1 MQLLPKA
8 DSASRITEVVFTRD
22 PSQLFTADQLM
33 VTGGRVLAAL
43 VVGWLAYWALKLVLR
58 RVERSLGE
66 PDPAHVS
73 IQDQRIRTLLPLG
86 RTVGVVVI
94 VVIVLL
100 MLLSALGVNLGPLL
114 AGVGVIGLAIS
125 FGAQSLV
132 KDIISGLFILFEN
145 QFGVGD
151 VIRIDPVSGAV
162 ESMTLRVVVLRD
174 VHGVVHIIPNGE
186 IKRVSNLTRSWSR
199 VVLDVGVDYR
209 EDADR
214 VMEVMRDVGRELWAD
229 PEWRPLLVEELTV
242 PGIESFTDSAVT
254 IRILSK
260 TLPLKQWDVARELRR
275 RLKRRFDA
283 EGISIPFPQRTVHV
297 EGGQLPGAPTA
308 GAKPTTQTGTGA
320 HGAGP
325 AM

>member
-1 MQLLPKA
+1 MQLKP
-8 DSASRITEVVFTRD
+8 DSIRRLTEVVFTRD
-22 PSQLFTADQLM
+22 PSQLFSADQLL
-33 VTGGRVLAAL
+33 VTGGRVLAAF

-73 IQDQRIRTLLPLG
+73 IQEQRIRTLLPLG

-229 PEWRPLLVEELTV
+229 PQWRPLLVEEVTV
-242 PGIESFTDSAVT
+242 PGIENFTDSAVT
-254 IRILSK
+254 IRILAK

-297 EGGQLPGAPTA
+297 EGSPLPGAPA
-308 GAKPTTQTGTGA
+308 GAKPTTTTGTGA